1 MANTI
6 DTSVIDGFDAMT
18 AEQKVEALLGLEIP
32 DQIDLEQYVPKDI
45 YNKKSTEAANL
56 SKQLKSKTEE
66 AKALMSE
73 EQQKQAA
80 LAEAAEADQ
89 REKEELRNRIAE
101 LEKNNTLREYT
112 MSFTS
117 LGLEEKLAAETA
129 TAFVDGDST
138 KVFANLKKFLEA
150 YKKSIEAELMSK
162 TPAPNGAGGASG
174 ANGKDAAVA
183 KARELAGTKAGTSK
197 SYNDIMGNY
206 MKR

>member
-6 DTSVIDGFDAMT
+6 DTSIIDGFDAMT
-18 AEQKVEALLGLEIP
+18 AEQKVEALLGVEIP
-32 DQIDLEQYVPKDI
+32 DPIDLEQYVPKDI

-56 SKQLKSKTEE
+56 SRQLKSKTEE

-80 LAEAAEADQ
+80 LAEAKEADE
-89 REKEELRNRIAE
+89 REKEELRNRISE

-117 LGLEEKLAAETA
+117 LGLEEKLASDTA
-129 TAFVDGDST
+129 TAFVDGDSA
-138 KVFANLKKFLEA
+138 KVFANLKKFLEM
-150 YKKSIEAELMSK
+150 YKKSIEADLMSK
-162 TPAPNGAGGASG
+162 TPAPNGAGGSSG

-183 KARELAGTKAGTSK
+183 KARELAGARAGTSK